1 MNGIILRMPVSRSSQ
16 ALCRRV
22 ADVAAIARR
31 LVAARRAKKLRQ
43 IDLARMTGVAP
54 NALSNWEQGIRRPS
68 LDQVVLLL
76 PALDVTLDF
85 IYFGDDR
92 GLSWEVR
99 EAIMAAMVAGDA
111 AEVPDPLSKTAD
123 AA

>member
-1 MNGIILRMPVSRSSQ
+1 M
-16 ALCRRV
+16 ARRV
-22 ADVAAIARR
+22 GDVASIARR
-31 LVAARRAKKLRQ
+31 LVAARRAKNLRAA
-43 IDLARMTGVAP
+43 DLARMTGVAP

-68 LDQVVLLL
+68 LDQVARLL

-92 GLSWEVR
+92 GLAWDVK
-99 EAIMAAMVAGDA
+99 EAIMAAMAAGDA
-111 AEVPDPLSKTAD
+111 AEVPEPARKTAS